1 MTPKY
6 FMNLRRHPN
15 LGYRLMAG
23 TAALLTSSALA
34 AGLGYSVVVNGQVAP
49 DQAIVVGGRTY
60 VPLSALKLL
69 GVQTSLRGNT
79 LTLGAQGAPTAAPG
93 GANQRASLEG
103 CVGETLFNGVWRF
116 TVRKVEAIGADVGL
130 GPGWGVT
137 AELRNGTGTKTSLH
151 DTGLTSIELVQ
162 PGGNTFTFEERTA
175 EEPFLYKE
183 VTQAGGVTY
192 QLRFHVQ
199 DARAEAASVPRPS
212 KLVVQIDPK
221 RLTAGYLIAGKVAYT
236 TPTPSFRVNL
246 ECQK

>member
-1 MTPKY
+1 MNMRHRLNLGHRP
-6 FMNLRRHPN
+6 NLRC
-15 LGYRLMAG
+15 RLMAS
-23 TAALLTSSALA
+23 TAALLTSLALA
-34 AGLGYSVVVNGQVAP
+34 AGLNYSVVVNGQVAP
-49 DQAIVVGGRTY
+49 DQAIVVGGKTY

-137 AELRNGTGTKTSLH
+137 VELRNGTTTKTSLL
-151 DTGLTSIELVQ
+151 DTGLTSIDLVQ
-162 PGGNTFTFEERTA
+162 PDGNTFVFEERTA
-175 EEPFLYKE
+175 EEPFLYKA

-199 DARAEAASVPRPS
+199 DARAEAASVPRPT
-212 KLVVQIDPK
+212 KLTVQIDPK
-221 RLTAGYLIAGKVAYT
+221 RLTAGYLIAGKVAYS

-246 ECQK
+246 DCQK